1 MIKLILCCL
10 LVSCVSAERSM
21 PAKNL
26 TRIHHQI
33 QAKSVAIAS
42 QGHHASRAA
51 LAIAQLGGNAIDVAT
66 TLSFTLAVERPQST
80 GIGGGGFMLI
90 YIAKENKVY
99 AVDFRET
106 APHRATV
113 DMFLDSKGQV
123 ITNKSTTSSSASG
136 IPGLVAGVL
145 EVQRRF
151 GKLNRQQVLAPAVT
165 LAEQGFRVYPHLAK
179 AIAVKQKLLAR
190 YPAAADIFLKDD
202 GTPYRQDEILRQADL
217 ALTLQRIA
225 DDGRAGFYQGTTAKQ
240 IVDFMDRHQGLIDQ
254 KDLDNYRVKWRS
266 PIVGQLTK
274 GLQIMSMPPPSSG
287 GVHIVQILNILKR
300 FSLNPKE
307 LHSANHIN
315 IIAQAM
321 QKAFADRA
329 KHLGDSDFVDVPL
342 DHLLSQDYA
351 RQISEQIDQQRARPS
366 EEVQRVDNLESD
378 STTHFSVIDAEG
390 NIVSST
396 QTINGWFGSAIV
408 VPDTGIVL
416 NNEMDDFSIKIGVA
430 NIYGALGNDKNAIEA
445 GKRPLSSMSPTI
457 VMRNNKPILALGSP
471 SGTRIISCVLQTIVN
486 NFVYDTGLYQAIA
499 LPRFHHQWQPDVL
512 WVEQNLPQTTVS
524 ELQKMG
530 YTVERKSLGCSVQAV
545 ARIADNQLIA
555 VSDPR
560 GYGLATGY

>member
-10 LVSCVSAERSM
+10 LVSCVSAERSV
-21 PAKNL
+21 PTRSL

-33 QAKSVAIAS
+33 QAQRVAIAS

-80 GIGGGGFMLI
+80 GIGGGGFMLV

-99 AVDFRET
+99 AIDFRET

-123 ITNKSTTSSSASG
+123 IANKSTTSSSASG

-190 YPAAADIFLKDD
+190 YPAAAEIFLKDD
-202 GTPYRQDEILRQADL
+202 GTPYQQGEILRQIDL
-217 ALTLQRIA
+217 SQTLQRIA
-225 DDGRAGFYQGTTAKQ
+225 DDGRAGFYQGITAKQ
-240 IVDFMDRHQGLIDQ
+240 VVDFMDQHQGLIDQ
-254 KDLDNYRVKWRS
+254 KDLDNYRVKWRP
-266 PIVGQLTK
+266 PIVGELNDD
-274 GLQIMSMPPPSSG
+274 LQIISMPPPSSG
-287 GVHIVQILNILKR
+287 GVHIVQMLNVLKR
-300 FSLNPKE
+300 FSLKPE
-307 LHSANHIN
+307 GLHSADHIN
-315 IIAQAM
+315 IIAQTM

-329 KHLGDSDFVDVPL
+329 KHLGDSDFVDVPI

-351 RQISEQIDQQRARPS
+351 KQITEQIDRLRARPS

-408 VPDTGIVL
+408 VPETGIVL
-416 NNEMDDFSIKIGVA
+416 NNEMDDFSIKVGVA

-471 SGTRIISCVLQTIVN
+471 SGTRIISCVLQTIIN

-524 ELQKMG
+524 ELQTMG

-560 GYGLATGY
+560 GYGLVAGY

>member
-1 MIKLILCCL
+1 MIRLILCCL
-10 LVSCVSAERSM
+10 LVSCVSAERSV
-21 PAKNL
+21 ATRSL
-26 TRIHHQI
+26 TRINHQI
-33 QAKSVAIAS
+33 QAQRVAIAS

-51 LAIAQLGGNAIDVAT
+51 LAIAKLGGNAIDVAT

-80 GIGGGGFMLI
+80 GIGGGGFMLV
-90 YIAKENKVY
+90 YLAKEDKVY
-99 AVDFRET
+99 AIDFRET

-113 DMFLDSKGQV
+113 DMFLDSQGQV
-123 ITNKSTTSSSASG
+123 IANKSTTSSSASG

-151 GKLNRQQVLAPAVT
+151 GKLNRQQVLGPAIT
-165 LAEQGFRVYPHLAK
+165 LAEQGFSVYPHLAK

-190 YPAAADIFLKDD
+190 YPAAAEIFLKED
-202 GTPYRQDEILRQADL
+202 GNPYQQGEILRQVDLGQTLRRVADE
-217 ALTLQRIA
+217 
-225 DDGRAGFYQGTTAKQ
+225 GRAGFYQGITAEQ

-266 PIVGQLTK
+266 PVVGEFSD
-274 GLQIMSMPPPSSG
+274 GLQIVSMPPPSSG
-287 GVHIVQILNILKR
+287 GVHIVQMLNVLKR
-300 FSLNPKE
+300 FSLKPE
-307 LHSANHIN
+307 GLHSADHIN

-329 KHLGDSDFVDVPL
+329 KHLGDSDFVDVPIK
-342 DHLLSQDYA
+342 HLLSQDYA
-351 RQISEQIDQQRARPS
+351 RRITEQIDRQRARPS

-408 VPDTGIVL
+408 VPETGIVL
-416 NNEMDDFSIKIGVA
+416 NNEMDDFSIKVGVA

-499 LPRFHHQWQPDVL
+499 LPRFHHQWQPDIL
-512 WVEQNLPQTTVS
+512 WVEQNLPPTTVS
-524 ELQKMG
+524 ELQTMG